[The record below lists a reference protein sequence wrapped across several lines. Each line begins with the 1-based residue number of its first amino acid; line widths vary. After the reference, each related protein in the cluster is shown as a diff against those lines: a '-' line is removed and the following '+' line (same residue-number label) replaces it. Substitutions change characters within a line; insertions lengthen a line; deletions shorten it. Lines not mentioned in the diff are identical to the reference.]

1 MGGELLYFSMER
13 PDSAPTIMQDDA
25 LVVDAS
31 NDPRPH
37 PLARCIGI
45 LKESSL
51 LEWRHCRHPGV
62 NSTNSKVR
70 GVAPARVTRAFA
82 FGSEFPGG
90 KSQSFVASRQRML
103 RVAVLSRQTQLR
115 SLTTPAEVEPLTRL
129 EIGPGGF
136 AKLTLTRP
144 KKLNSLS
151 LSMMS
156 ELKQRYAEIVGAGAR
171 CLFLSGEGRAFCAGG
186 DVAEVRDGV
195 LAGNSTPADF
205 FFEEYQLD
213 YDIAMLHQ
221 NKGVLQIAV
230 WDGIVMGGG
239 VGLSIHSPIRIATEK
254 TIFAMPETGIGLFP
268 DVGTTCVLP
277 RLPAGAHFGMFLGL
291 TGQRLYAA
299 DCLYAGIAT
308 HYCPSA
314 QLGELEQR
322 IRAMGDGVA
331 DLDAVSTTICTFVG
345 RANPDAAKAVL
356 ETNAVAIEHCFGGSS
371 ASAEDILSRLE
382 SQGTA
387 WAKGVLSSLRRVSP
401 TSVRITLEAFRRHQ
415 SASLKEA
422 FTTEYRMS
430 QWCMRPQPDSD
441 FCEGI
446 RAVLIDKDNKPSW
459 NPASIEE
466 VSKQRVDGF
475 FAPLGASHPRGELCI

>member
-1 MGGELLYFSMER
+1 
-13 PDSAPTIMQDDA
+13 
-25 LVVDAS
+25 
-31 NDPRPH
+31 
-37 PLARCIGI
+37 
-45 LKESSL
+45 
-51 LEWRHCRHPGV
+51 
-62 NSTNSKVR
+62 
-70 GVAPARVTRAFA
+70 
-82 FGSEFPGG
+82 
-90 KSQSFVASRQRML
+90 ML
-103 RVAVLSRQTQLR
+103 RVAVLSRQTQLH
-115 SLTTPAEVEPLTRL
+115 SLATTADDEPLTRL
-129 EIGPGGF
+129 ELGPGGF

-151 LSMMS
+151 LLMMS
-156 ELKQRYAEIVGAGAR
+156 ELKQRYAEIVGAGVH
-171 CLFLSGEGRAFCAGG
+171 CIVLSGEGRAFCAGG

-221 NKGVLQIAV
+221 NKGVVQIAV

-254 TIFAMPETGIGLFP
+254 TMFAMPETGIGLFP
-268 DVGTTCVLP
+268 DVGTTFVLP
-277 RLPAGAHFGMFLGL
+277 RLPAGSHIGIFLGL

-314 QLGELEQR
+314 QLGELEES
-322 IRAMGDGVA
+322 IRAMGDRAA
-331 DLDAVSTTICTFVG
+331 DVDAVSAAICTFVG
-345 RANPDAAKAVL
+345 RAKPDASKAVL
-356 ETNAVAIEHCFGGSS
+356 EANAVAIEHCFGGSS
-371 ASAEDILSRLE
+371 TSAEDIVLRLE
-382 SQGTA
+382 AHGTA
-387 WAKGVLSSLRRVSP
+387 WAKGALSSLRRASP

-475 FAPLGASHPRGELCI
+475 FAPLRASHPRGELHI